1 MAHRPVREARGQ
13 IVIYNIACQ
22 VLWLKSIQWEC
33 IGVTLYIDTGVGGWV
48 KREQGKLPFP

>member
-13 IVIYNIACQ
+13 IVIYNIVCQ

-33 IGVTLYIDTGVGGWV
+33 IGVTLYIDTGVGRWV
-48 KREQGKLPFP
+48 EREQGILPFP